1 MIAEITVTRTGPGL
15 GMPQAY
21 RSVKKAVRE
30 ALQAEGV
37 TTPVSVSVLL
47 TDDAH
52 IRELNRDFRDI
63 DRPTDV
69 LSFPAS
75 EQIPGAFD
83 PDLCDEDPETGRLL
97 LGDMALSLERVESQ
111 AAEYG
116 HSTERELMYLT
127 VHSVLH
133 LLGYD
138 HTDEGPE
145 KARMREREKLIMTRL
160 GRGKEREDRD

>member
-1 MIAEITVTRTGPGL
+1 MTTEITVTRTGPGL
-15 GMPQAY
+15 GMSQAY

-30 ALQAEGV
+30 ALRAEGV
-37 TTPVSVSVLL
+37 TEPVSVSVLL

-52 IRELNRDFRDI
+52 IRELNRDFRDV

-75 EQIPGAFD
+75 EQVPGAFD
-83 PDLCDEDPETGRLL
+83 PELCDKDPETGRLI
-97 LGDMALSLERVESQ
+97 LGDMALSLERVEAQ

-116 HSTERELMYLT
+116 HGTDRELMYLT

-145 KARMREREKLIMTRL
+145 KARMRQREESILARL
-160 GRGKEREDRD
+160 GQRKE